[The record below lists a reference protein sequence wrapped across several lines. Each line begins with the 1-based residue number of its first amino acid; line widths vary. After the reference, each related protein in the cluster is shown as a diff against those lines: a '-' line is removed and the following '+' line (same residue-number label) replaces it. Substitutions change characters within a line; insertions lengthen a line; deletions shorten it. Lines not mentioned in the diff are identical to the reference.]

1 MKVKLR
7 EKYSEMSREQLLEQ
21 AYELGGKFEQYNQ
34 SCSQSTTAAIHEMLE
49 IDDVV
54 VKVATSNCGGHGGQC
69 IGTCGALI
77 GGTMILDYFF
87 GRPVEN
93 MSSTECKQENLD
105 PLFVGLGLAGEL
117 YHRFVKEYGTIICPH
132 IQVQLYGRQ
141 YFMLDEDE
149 TAKME
154 AAGGHTYG
162 PKSACHIVGNA
173 SRWVMEMLLDF
184 NSPVFSR

>member
-1 MKVKLR
+1 MKARLR
-7 EKYSEMSREQLLEQ
+7 EKYAGMTKEQLMDK
-21 AYELGGKFEQYNQ
+21 AYELGGKFEQNNQ
-34 SCSQSTTAAIHEMLE
+34 SCSQSVVATMHEIFE
-49 IDDVV
+49 VDDVL
-54 VKVATSNCGGHGGQC
+54 VKAATSNCGGHGGQC

-87 GRPVEN
+87 GRPVEKL
-93 MSSTECKQENLD
+93 SLTECKQENLE
-105 PLFVGLGLAGEL
+105 PLFVGVGLAGEL

-154 AAGGHTYG
+154 AAGGHTIG
-162 PKSACHIVGNA
+162 PKSACHVVGTGA
-173 SRWVMEMLLDF
+173 RFLIDMLFEKDA
-184 NSPVFSR
+184 VER

>member
-1 MKVKLR
+1 MNVKFR
-7 EKYSEMSREQLLEQ
+7 DKYSGMSKEKLLDQ

-34 SCSQSTTAAIHEMLE
+34 SCSQSIVAAMHKMLE
-49 IDDVV
+49 IDDML

-87 GRPVEN
+87 GRTVEQL
-93 MSSTECKQENLD
+93 SLTECKEENLE
-105 PLFVGLGLAGEL
+105 PLFVGVGLAGEL
-117 YHRFVKEYGTIICPH
+117 YHRFVKEYGTVMCPH

-173 SRWVMEMLLDF
+173 ARWVLEMLLDKGA
-184 NSPVFSR
+184 VEK

>member
-105 PLFVGLGLAGEL
+105 RTSCLT
-117 YHRFVKEYGTIICPH
+117 KM
-132 IQVQLYGRQ
+132 RQ
-141 YFMLDEDE
+141 RRWRRRGD
-149 TAKME
+149 T
-154 AAGGHTYG
+154 HT
-162 PKSACHIVGNA
+162 VLN
-173 SRWVMEMLLDF
+173 L
-184 NSPVFSR
+184 PVIL